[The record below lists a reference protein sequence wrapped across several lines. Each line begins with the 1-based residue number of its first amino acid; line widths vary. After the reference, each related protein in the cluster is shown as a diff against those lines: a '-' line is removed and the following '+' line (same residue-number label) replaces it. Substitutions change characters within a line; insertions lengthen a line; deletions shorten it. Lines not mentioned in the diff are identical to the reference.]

1 MGSSGS
7 PTVLGAD
14 WWLALRTPARGKS
27 DVVGPKPRTLQV
39 RLRSA
44 GTAATP
50 LHGLRRSAN
59 LLARWRSLWSAWS
72 AEISHRLRLCCPRY
86 LYVQQ
91 EGGPEMAVIRFGWP
105 PACVACKTLVRSA
118 EQYQAPSDI
127 LGKAQRGA
135 PCLTRMP
142 RGLRVGRLSVGPP
155 HSLHRA
161 PSSSICWP
169 TSSTAWRGR
178 CLSLQ
183 TAVPD
188 RPRTTWA
195 AMHCMVVSELL
206 YNVARAEPSAFAFL
220 FHHVLS
226 VNSHRSTSTS
236 VGPPSSCWSYN

>member
-1 MGSSGS
+1 MIRLGQKLQEQRGSGQRQRVHAYMGSSGS

-72 AEISHRLRLCCPRY
+72 AEISHRLCLCCPRY
-86 LYVQQ
+86 LYVQH

-135 PCLTRMP
+135 PCSTRMP

-155 HSLHRA
+155 HLLHRA
-161 PSSSICWP
+161 IILHLLANVINSQARSMPELANRRAGS
-169 TSSTAWRGR
+169 TS
-178 CLSLQ
+178 
-183 TAVPD
+183 
-188 RPRTTWA
+188 
-195 AMHCMVVSELL
+195 
-206 YNVARAEPSAFAFL
+206 YNVGGDALHGR
-220 FHHVLS
+220 V
-226 VNSHRSTSTS
+226 
-236 VGPPSSCWSYN
+236 